1 MDYTMLRQMSCQS
14 RVLARQHDN
23 NMHDDPS
30 AMQILDTLL
39 NPEKKKKNQK
49 SSNLERG

>member
-1 MDYTMLRQMSCQS
+1 MGYTMLRQMSRQS

-23 NMHDDPS
+23 NMHDDPG

-39 NPEKKKKNQK
+39 NPEKKKNQK
-49 SSNLERG
+49 SSNLE